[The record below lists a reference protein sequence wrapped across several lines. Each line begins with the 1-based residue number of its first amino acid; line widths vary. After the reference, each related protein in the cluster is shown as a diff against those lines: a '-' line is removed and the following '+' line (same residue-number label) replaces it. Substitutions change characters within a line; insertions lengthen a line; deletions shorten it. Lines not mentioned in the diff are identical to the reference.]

1 MKGDGGRRV
10 PLHTAGCALSSLGPL
25 LPHHRIWRRWVRIG
39 GGVVTEIGGRL
50 TGEMRDGHWIQ
61 VASPARW
68 ESGGGRWPGRLREA
82 GGAGEE
88 PRQRGS

>member
-1 MKGDGGRRV
+1 M
-10 PLHTAGCALSSLGPL
+10 SSLGPL

-68 ESGGGRWPGRLREA
+68 ESGGGGGRWPGRLREA
-82 GGAGEE
+82 GRRCRRGAETE
-88 PRQRGS
+88 RELTCVV